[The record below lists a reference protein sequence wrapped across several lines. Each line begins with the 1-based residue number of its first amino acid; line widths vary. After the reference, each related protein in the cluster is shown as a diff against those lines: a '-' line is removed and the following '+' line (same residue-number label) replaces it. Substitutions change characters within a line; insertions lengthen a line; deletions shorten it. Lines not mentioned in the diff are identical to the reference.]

1 MSHHHVPTKAD
12 CIFLCSNGVV
22 LGQTVLEEALG
33 VGVSVGLVSSAEHNK
48 CNLKNILRL
57 KDENAN
63 IRFIQDKI
71 EQIF

>member
-12 CIFLCSNGVV
+12 CIFLSSNGVV

-48 CNLKNILRL
+48 CNLKNIL
-57 KDENAN
+57 
-63 IRFIQDKI
+63 
-71 EQIF
+71 